1 MEMMTPA
8 GLSRV
13 VAPLIEHYAERAAVL
28 ENRHML
34 LPRLQAAA
42 DGRWASGAVAAAA
55 LQSGI
60 EELAT
65 SVGAGIGNTKSLSAE
80 ARSGCGRTSL
90 RHEAAN
96 TKSC

>member
-1 MEMMTPA
+1 MMTPA

-42 DGRWASGAVAAAA
+42 DGQWASGAVAAAA

-60 EELAT
+60 EELVT
-65 SVGAGIGNTKSLSAE
+65 SVAAGIGNTKSLSAE